1 MFILLQAVTSTDIA
15 QRAFDISP
23 TSVYG
28 FLLGGMALII
38 MAQWAVMI
46 YMGRKILSL
55 SEDIIKVATSTD
67 ANLENIERRLDG
79 VADKKK
85 DRT

>member
-1 MFILLQAVTSTDIA
+1 MFILLQATDIA

-38 MAQWAVMI
+38 IGQWSVML
-46 YMGRKILSL
+46 YLGRKILSL
-55 SEDIIKVATSTD
+55 SEDIVKVATSTD
-67 ANLENIERRLDG
+67 ANLENIERRLEKLELPR
-79 VADKKK
+79 A
-85 DRT
+85 